1 MRARVEWKLARRSPS
16 ASRPSASES
25 RAKSSCTIAE
35 SAPDTRASRRVIR
48 RAMKTA
54 IATVTA
60 TVAVPAPIITS
71 SSWWIAASNSACEAC
86 AALSALSREN
96 TTVTAPTIAVSAT
109 IGTANPPASW
119 APSRNFIRT
128 TPLESSFTAEYAP
141 LYKGL
146 AAVYKVFGRSG
157 VLPEVPRFPAPDRAR
172 PGARTEAGCG
182 FRPGAANVS

>member
-1 MRARVEWKLARRSPS
+1 M
-16 ASRPSASES
+16 
-25 RAKSSCTIAE
+25 
-35 SAPDTRASRRVIR
+35 R
-48 RAMKTA
+48 RAIKTA

-60 TVAVPAPIITS
+60 TVAEPAPIITS

-96 TTVTAPTIAVSAT
+96 TTVTAATIAVSAT

-146 AAVYKVFGRSG
+146 AAVYKVFGRSS
-157 VLPEVPRFPAPDRAR
+157 VLPEVPGSRLPIALGQGNEPRSA
-172 PGARTEAGCG
+172 AGG
-182 FRPGAANVS
+182 FRTGAANVP